1 MADSV
6 SLHILDRLSDECN
19 LYSFYIP
26 VTFAIFFYDLMKRC
40 SQKVWCIVVLVSDI
54 LLAVNGPLS
63 VFFLSLAD
71 VVLPITSY

>member
-40 SQKVWCIVVLVSDI
+40 SQKV
-54 LLAVNGPLS
+54 
-63 VFFLSLAD
+63 
-71 VVLPITSY
+71 